1 MHNIDWVVLFAFFM
15 LMIIIGV
22 WTYRKVKVAG
32 DYFVA
37 GGKLPWWLSGI
48 SHHMSGYSG
57 VVYVAFAGI
66 AYTHGITIYVWW
78 ALTIFIGVMVGSII
92 IAPRWSRLRT
102 RFNIQ
107 SPTEYLL
114 TRYNLPTQQLIAWSG
129 VLLKVFDVGAKW
141 VAIAILINVFTGL
154 SLVVGILLAGVIS
167 LIYIT
172 LGGLWAVVWTDFAQ
186 FLVQIVAGAILFV
199 SVMLE
204 IGGMGSLF
212 TMWEQLPDSRS
223 QPFNSP
229 YTAGFALAFLFINF
243 LSYNGGT
250 WNLAT
255 RYISSSTGAEARKA
269 AILSGILYL
278 IWPLVIFLPIIASP
292 LIMPDVED
300 PTQIYALLT
309 LEFLPPGL
317 VGLVLASLFAS
328 TMSMISS
335 DANTIA
341 AVITRDILPTLSDK
355 FTKLKESLTLAR
367 ITTFLFTAATIVI
380 AIYSDTFGGVV
391 GLIVYWFGALIGPAA
406 IPMLFGMLPPFRH
419 CDGKSAII
427 AIVGG
432 IVGFVVVNYGF
443 ETSEAVRVA
452 TPVTTSLFIFVLS
465 GWINKMR
472 LTVRPEVDHLIDQL
486 KPDVKQLIKQLKS
499 EE

>member
-1 MHNIDWVVLFAFFM
+1 MHQIDWVVLFVFFLFM
-15 LMIIIGV
+15 VIIGF
-22 WTYRKVKVAG
+22 WTYRKVKISG

-78 ALTIFIGVMVGSII
+78 ALTIFIGVMVGSFI

-102 RFNIQ
+102 RFSIQ
-107 SPTEYLL
+107 SPTEYLT
-114 TRYNLPTQQLIAWSG
+114 TRYNLPTQQIIAWSG

-154 SLVVGILLAGVIS
+154 SLVAGILLAGVIS

-172 LGGLWAVVWTDFAQ
+172 LGGLWAVVWTDFVQ
-186 FLVQIVAGAILFV
+186 FLVQIVAGAILFF
-199 SVMLE
+199 SVIMAL
-204 IGGMGSLF
+204 GGMGALF
-212 TMWEQLPDSRS
+212 SVWEQLPEAHS
-223 QPFNSP
+223 QPFHSP

-255 RYISSSTGAEARKA
+255 RYISSSSGSEARKA
-269 AILSGILYL
+269 ALLSGALYL
-278 IWPLVIFLPIIASP
+278 VWPFVIFFPMIAAP
-292 LIMPDVED
+292 LILPELDD
-300 PTQIYALLT
+300 PTQVYALMT
-309 LEFLPPGL
+309 MEFLGPGL

-341 AVITRDILPTLSDK
+341 AVITRDILPNLSNA
-355 FTKLKESLTLAR
+355 FARLKESLFMAR
-367 ITTFLFTAATIVI
+367 MTTFLFTAATIVI
-380 AIYSDTFGGVV
+380 AIYADSFGGVV
-391 GLIVYWFGALIGPAA
+391 GLIIYWFGALIGPAA
-406 IPMLFGMLPPFRH
+406 IPMLFGMLPAFRH
-419 CDGKSAII
+419 CDSKSAII

-432 IVGFVVVNYGF
+432 VIGFIVVNYGMD
-443 ETSEAVRVA
+443 TTEAVKVA
-452 TPVTTSLFIFVLS
+452 TPVTTAFVLFVLS
-465 GWINKMR
+465 GWLNRRKP
-472 LTVRPEVDHLIDQL
+472 VKPEVDDLIQQL
-486 KPDVKQLIKQLKS
+486 KPDVKQLIKNLKQKQA
-499 EE
+499 